1 MKPSQPDIHDDLV
14 RRLVQSL
21 AKEVP
26 AATEDKLGAWY
37 ERAGGARP
45 PRRHRR
51 LLLSLTMAAVFVLLV
66 LSLDRM
72 LFFRRETA
80 NPLPRQAPFSEI
92 KMEMELKGKNIK
104 IIWFQKKGFNLRN
117 G

>member
-1 MKPSQPDIHDDLV
+1 MRPSRPDNHDDLV

-21 AKEVP
+21 EKEIP
-26 AATEDKLGAWY
+26 AATEEKLDAWCR
-37 ERAGGARP
+37 RAGGARP

-51 LLLSLTMAAVFVLLV
+51 LLLSLTVAAAFMLLV
-66 LSLDRM
+66 LSLNRM
-72 LFFRRETA
+72 LSFRKA
-80 NPLPRQAPFSEI
+80 AAGPRQTPFSEI

-104 IIWFQKKGFNLRN
+104 IIWFQKEGFNVGN